1 MSKEKMIFVKDK
13 YYAELEKGD
22 MIRLPFQVIRDLQ
35 LKKGERIEFEEV
47 KIAEGD
53 DFIQA
58 FTIVKHE
65 K

>member
-1 MSKEKMIFVKDK
+1 MSKERMVFVKDK

-22 MIRLPFQVIRDLQ
+22 MIRLPFQVIRDLG
-35 LKKGERIEFEEV
+35 LKKGERLEFEEI
-47 KIAEGD
+47 KIADGN

>member
-22 MIRLPFQVIRDLQ
+22 MIRLPFQVIRDLE

-47 KIAEGD
+47 KIAEGN
-53 DFIQA
+53 DFVQA
-58 FTIVKHE
+58 FTIVKYE